1 MCVVMCVCELFKH
14 ETSDKYG
21 LSQRERV
28 RECARVREDKSKRE
42 IERESWGEG
51 EWACRFDLHGES
63 RRECARVSESE
74 SKSEI
79 RE

>member
-1 MCVVMCVCELFKH
+1 MCGRCVDVCVVMCVCELFKH

-42 IERESWGEG
+42 IERKRGG
-51 EWACRFDLHGES
+51 GGVGL
-63 RRECARVSESE
+63 
-74 SKSEI
+74 
-79 RE
+79 

>member
-1 MCVVMCVCELFKH
+1 M
-14 ETSDKYG
+14 
-21 LSQRERV
+21 

-42 IERESWGEG
+42 IERESGGEG